1 MLYLWIKA
9 FHLVFVTAFMAGM
22 LIYPRYLIHQSGSK
36 PGETLFETMQAAAG
50 KLRKIILGPSV
61 VLVWVLGIAML
72 VMNPD
77 LLSNG
82 WMHVKLLLVFI
93 LTGLHGYFIGLGKK
107 VNRGEAV
114 SAKALRLMNELPFV
128 LFIIVVI
135 MVIVRPF

>member
-1 MLYLWIKA
+1 MLYLWVKA

-22 LIYPRYLIHQSGSK
+22 LIYPRYLLHQSKSA
-36 PGETLFETMQAAAG
+36 PGEPLFETMKGSAA
-50 KLRKIILGPSV
+50 KLRKIILGPSI

-72 VMNPD
+72 AMNPD

-82 WMHVKLLLVFI
+82 WMHVKLLFVLI

-107 VNRGEAV
+107 VNRGDAV
-114 SAKALRLMNELPFV
+114 SGRALKLMNELPFV
-128 LFIIVVI
+128 LFIVVVI

>member
-22 LIYPRYLIHQSGSK
+22 LIYPRYLLHQSKSA
-36 PGETLFETMQAAAG
+36 PGEALFETMKESSG
-50 KLRKIILGPSV
+50 KLRKIILGPSI
-61 VLVWVLGIAML
+61 VLVWVLGLAML
-72 VMNPD
+72 AMNPD

-82 WMHVKLLLVFI
+82 WMHVKLLFVLI

-107 VNRGEAV
+107 VNRGDAV
-114 SAKALRLMNELPFV
+114 SGRALKLMNELPFV
-128 LFIIVVI
+128 LFIVVVI